1 MGGVWGRVLA
11 SRDQIDTILY
21 RPIARDVINKINNRG
36 RHLGGPNPPGSVYA
50 RAYCM
55 HIHKINVDE
64 ISKMVNF
71 CAVVGCSNRADKHKG
86 IGFYRLPAIISHQGS
101 QTYEL
106 TCKRRDLWLSRLHR
120 DDLVPSKYPYVR
132 LCSRHFIS
140 GKR

>member
-1 MGGVWGRVLA
+1 MWPARLTLHYIDPLHVTSLIKLITAAAILEDQTHPEVSMRARTACTYIFILSTR
-11 SRDQIDTILY
+11 SR
-21 RPIARDVINKINNRG
+21 KI
-36 RHLGGPNPPGSVYA
+36 
-50 RAYCM
+50 
-55 HIHKINVDE
+55 
-64 ISKMVNF
+64 MVNF

-120 DDLVPSKYPYVR
+120 EDLVPSKYPYVR